1 MPAAMKIDFVSDIS
15 CPWCAIGLNALE
27 QALAEVQGEI
37 SADLHFQPFE
47 LNPQMPA
54 EGQDIDEHIA
64 QKYGASKEQMAA
76 NREQIRRRGEE
87 VGFVFGEGKR
97 SRIYNTFDAHRLLH
111 WAEEAEGQGRQ
122 RELKHALFEAYFT
135 RGESP
140 GDHAVL
146 LAAVE
151 SVGLD
156 RDRAAAILGSDEYA
170 AEVRDRERMYLDA
183 GIHSVPAVII
193 NDRHLIS
200 GGQPAQVFAQALRQI
215 AAGG

>member
-27 QALAEVQGEI
+27 QALAEVRGEI
-37 SADLHFQPFE
+37 SAQLHFQPFE

-54 EGQDIDEHIA
+54 EGQDIDLHIA

-111 WAEEAEGQGRQ
+111 WAEEEDEGRQ
-122 RELKHALFEAYFT
+122 RALKHALFEAYFT

-156 RDRAAAILGSDEYA
+156 RARAAAILGSDEYA
-170 AEVRDRERMYLDA
+170 AEVRERERMYLDA